1 MSETHLIKAPSQIS
15 DMEMEMDDGMYN
27 KDLMNQR
34 TFDGFTRNQER
45 SKTQLGINEDKNEQN

>member
-15 DMEMEMDDGMYN
+15 EMEMEMEEGMYN

-34 TFDGFTRNQER
+34 AMNSLT
-45 SKTQLGINEDKNEQN
+45 

>member
-15 DMEMEMDDGMYN
+15 DMEMEEGMYN

-34 TFDGFTRNQER
+34 AFNNLT
-45 SKTQLGINEDKNEQN
+45 